1 MLDLTGQR
9 FQRLAQVLQFG
20 ERVDQI
26 APGIERLAIDDNEF
40 EQTDLAHLGK
50 GSLTLAPTAEW
61 PTTRIL
67 RLVSEGLTVGIAV
80 EGDVDFKKAL
90 DRLAKQIADADK
102 ETARIEGKLK
112 SADFVS
118 NAPTDVITEHR
129 DRVRSLTRDRAM
141 LVSSEQQLRAML
153 GA

>member
-1 MLDLTGQR
+1 MLFR
-9 FQRLAQVLQFG
+9 
-20 ERVDQI
+20 
-26 APGIERLAIDDNEF
+26 
-40 EQTDLAHLGK
+40 
-50 GSLTLAPTAEW
+50 SEW
-61 PTTRIL
+61 PKTQIL